1 MKTANNFATF
11 DEGKAPVED
20 WLRALPQD
28 TTPSRAIHAA
38 LQAVIVDPKFA
49 SYSSAGKLAERAGVN
64 VATIT
69 RAAQSFGFS
78 GWPEWQQE
86 IRARYLGQLN
96 ASELA
101 KEHEASTG
109 TTPFDATINKHLEHL
124 TSLRRGVDRRLIA
137 DFAKAIATSNRRLI
151 VASGSY
157 AAVGRTLAHHAGIA
171 GYRCEVLEDSIAI
184 THALADITEKDLV
197 IPITF
202 WRLFNSA
209 IAAAK
214 EAKRRGTPVYLI
226 SDQMVSPIA
235 ELATRILVVPSEGAS
250 FFPSIL
256 PTLSLIEGISAELVR
271 INPAHSSRAIAQTER
286 QWQDFGLLLFNSTN
300 LPPEE
305 PSR

>member
-1 MKTANNFATF
+1 MDSATLIASH
-11 DEGKAPVED
+11 DRGKAPVED

-28 TTPSRAIHAA
+28 NTPSRAIHAA

-49 SYSSAGKLAERAGVN
+49 SYASAGKLAARAGVN
-64 VATIT
+64 VATVT

-96 ASELA
+96 APELA
-101 KEHEASTG
+101 LEHEISVAP
-109 TTPFDATINKHLEHL
+109 TPFDATINKHLGHL
-124 TSLRRGVDRRLIA
+124 TSMRRGVDRRLIS
-137 DFAKAIATSNRRLI
+137 DFAKAIATAQRRLI

-157 AAVGRTLAHHAGIA
+157 GAAGKILAHHAGIA

-184 THALADITEKDLV
+184 THALADITDKDLV
-197 IPITF
+197 IPMTF
-202 WRLFNSA
+202 WRLFNSS

-214 EAKRRGTPVYLI
+214 EARRRGTPVYLI
-226 SDQMVSPIA
+226 TDQMVSPIA
-235 ELATRILVVPSEGAS
+235 ELATKILVVPSEGAS

-271 INPAHSSRAIAQTER
+271 IDPAHSNKAIAQAER
-286 QWQDFGLLLFNSTN
+286 QWQDFGLLFFNSPN
-300 LPPEE
+300 F
-305 PSR
+305 PSA